1 MTTAKAQEERK
12 KWIVI
17 GVFSVLLL
25 FVVYRVYDS
34 FFGGTTSAPP
44 PPVIVEAPRTPGGG
58 RGVTAPPGNVAAG
71 TAAEKLGT
79 TSGQLDPTLHE
90 EAMLVTESLVYTGSG
105 RNIFAAA
112 GQQAP
117 PLPPK
122 PIPVAVASARTD
134 IKPQIIQQQIM
145 TCPPTCPPINLKFF
159 GTSTSSAGVR
169 KAFLLQGDNVFLAS
183 PGDVVDRKYRVV
195 SISANSI
202 VVEDMPNTNSQTL
215 PLVLN

>member
-1 MTTAKAQEERK
+1 MNAKAQEERK
-12 KWIVI
+12 RWIVI

-44 PPVIVEAPRTPGGG
+44 PPVIVEAPGTPGGG
-58 RGVTAPPGNVAAG
+58 RGVTAPPGNLAAG
-71 TAAEKLGT
+71 SAAQKLGT

-90 EAMLVTESLVYTGSG
+90 EAMLVTEALVYSGSG

-117 PLPPK
+117 PPVQIAVK
-122 PIPVAVASARTD
+122 PVAGARLQ
-134 IKPQIIQQQIM
+134 PAVYVPPPPPP

>member
-1 MTTAKAQEERK
+1 MTTRAQEERK

-25 FVVYRVYDS
+25 FVVYRIYDS
-34 FFGGTTSAPP
+34 FFGGTDATPP
-44 PPVIVEAPRTPGGG
+44 PPVIVEAPQTPGGG
-58 RGVTAPPGNVAAG
+58 RGVTAAPGNVAAG
-71 TAAEKLGT
+71 AATKLGT

-90 EAMLVTESLVYTGSG
+90 EAMLVTEGLVYSGTG

-117 PLPPK
+117 PPPVQIAVK
-122 PIPVAVASARTD
+122 PVGPARPMVAAYVPPPPPA
-134 IKPQIIQQQIM
+134 
-145 TCPPTCPPINLKFF
+145 TCPPTCPPIQLKFF
-159 GTSTSSAGVR
+159 GTSTSASGVR
-169 KAFLLQGDNVFLAS
+169 KAFLLQGDDVFLAS
-183 PGDVVDRKYRVV
+183 VGDVVQRKYRVV
-195 SISANSI
+195 SIAANSI

>member
-1 MTTAKAQEERK
+1 MTTARAQEERK

-25 FVVYRVYDS
+25 FVAYRVYDG

-44 PPVIVEAPRTPGGG
+44 PPVIVQAPGAPGGG
-58 RGVTAPPGNVAAG
+58 RGVTAPPGNVASGA
-71 TAAEKLGT
+71 AAEKLGT

-117 PLPPK
+117 PPAEIAVK
-122 PIPVAVASARTD
+122 PVAAARLQ
-134 IKPQIIQQQIM
+134 PAVYVPPPPPP